1 LGIVL
6 QILISLSV
14 NRLGEAEGKKGPV
27 CIVLCIRGKYLLKH
41 PALSVS
47 KKKSVNVEKY
57 LDQEAEEAL
66 PEADE
71 VSDEGHRETERS
83 RPGLVR

>member
-1 LGIVL
+1 MHCTLHSWQVFT
-6 QILISLSV
+6 QT
-14 NRLGEAEGKKGPV
+14 
-27 CIVLCIRGKYLLKH
+27 C